1 MLFECLYIFG
11 IIYYDE
17 KKIATENEVSI
28 EKGSFSKFK
37 SKYRTNI
44 FEKQYAEEDSKRRFL
59 LLSIF
64 FGLLTV
70 SLITM
75 GYYLYGS
82 IPGVAFLVA
91 VLFLLK
97 KASNK

>member
-1 MLFECLYIFG
+1 M
-11 IIYYDE
+11 
-17 KKIATENEVSI
+17 
-28 EKGSFSKFK
+28 
-37 SKYRTNI
+37 
-44 FEKQYAEEDSKRRFL
+44 YADAGLTHLRDG
-59 LLSIF
+59 SIF